1 MQAYL
6 TNTTSAKQKIEKEH
20 YGLRLLETAKC

>member
-6 TNTTSAKQKIEKEH
+6 TNTTSTKQKIEKER
-20 YGLRLLETAKC
+20 YGLRLLGTAKC